1 MKEKTLNTVL
11 CATVALLIIFYSFFG
26 ISTTKKIDRLE
37 KENQAQSE
45 LIIKLFDMR
54 SSDILNEYAV
64 DTSMVNVND
73 NLYDG
78 DITQDTAQINELN
91 K

>member
-11 CATVALLIIFYSFFG
+11 CATVALLVIFYSFFG

-37 KENQAQSE
+37 KENQTQKE
-45 LIIKLFDMR
+45 LIIMLFDMR
-54 SSDILNEYAV
+54 SSDILNGAV
-64 DTSMVNVND
+64 DTSMVND
-73 NLYDG
+73 EFYG
-78 DITQDTAQINELN
+78 EITQDTAQVNELN